1 MSAQRKDDIT
11 KQCIV
16 HDVNPIFAT
25 VETAPGKSL

>member
-16 HDVNPIFAT
+16 HDVNLIFSTAHVT
-25 VETAPGKSL
+25 VK

>member
-16 HDVNPIFAT
+16 HDVNLIFST
-25 VETAPGKSL
+25 VQITVR